1 MNPQRRRLIERW
13 HRYVLKDN
21 KTHDEIFDKKSAK
34 ESSAAS
40 AAPAAPA
47 APAVPATQSMAAPR
61 AHVTESVINSSEESI
76 MSKEP
81 IVVLPAEETKMEED
95 KEVPEQNSGIWSYL
109 TSTFWWMLGYK
120 N

>member
-1 MNPQRRRLIERW
+1 
-13 HRYVLKDN
+13 
-21 KTHDEIFDKKSAK
+21 
-34 ESSAAS
+34 
-40 AAPAAPA
+40 
-47 APAVPATQSMAAPR
+47 
-61 AHVTESVINSSEESI
+61 

-95 KEVPEQNSGIWSYL
+95 KEVTEQNSGVWSYL

>member
-21 KTHDEIFDKKSAK
+21 KTHDEIFEK

-40 AAPAAPA
+40 AAPA

>member
-47 APAVPATQSMAAPR
+47 VPATQSMAAPR

-76 MSKEP
+76 LSKEP

>member
-34 ESSAAS
+34 ESAAAS
-40 AAPAAPA
+40 DAPA

-61 AHVTESVINSSEESI
+61 THVAESVINSSEESI

-95 KEVPEQNSGIWSYL
+95 KEVTEQNSGVWSYL

>member
-34 ESSAAS
+34 ESAAAS
-40 AAPAAPA
+40 STPAAPA
-47 APAVPATQSMAAPR
+47 APATQSMAAPR
-61 AHVTESVINSSEESI
+61 APAAESVIKSSEESI
-76 MSKEP
+76 MNKEP

-95 KEVPEQNSGIWSYL
+95 KEVTEQNSGVWSYL
-109 TSTFWWMLGYK
+109 TSTFWWLLGYK